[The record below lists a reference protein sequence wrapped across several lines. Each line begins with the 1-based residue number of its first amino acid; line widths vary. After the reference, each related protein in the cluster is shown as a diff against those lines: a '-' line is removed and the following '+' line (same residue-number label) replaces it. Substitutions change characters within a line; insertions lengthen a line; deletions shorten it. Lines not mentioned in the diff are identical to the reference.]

1 MVSTARGAGL
11 SELPPCL
18 PCSLAHLRLKQSS
31 APYFSGNTI
40 SISCSQLLAIVHS
53 GHTSRLG
60 RDTARGSHCVG
71 QDQRVYSL
79 SVSKMTTH
87 LPSQD
92 AWSRARN
99 RYIEDLTQE
108 EKQSYLQATPE
119 TIFYDASA
127 AEKSHEASS
136 HSRGLMNKLQPFV
149 AAIEQYG
156 RALDIYSNAYPLALS
171 PLWGS
176 IRVLLRVL
184 HSSTAS
190 IGHMLTS
197 NINFRLHGNSENT
210 LRSSWTCLPG

>member
-1 MVSTARGAGL
+1 M
-11 SELPPCL
+11 
-18 PCSLAHLRLKQSS
+18 
-31 APYFSGNTI
+31 
-40 SISCSQLLAIVHS
+40 
-53 GHTSRLG
+53 
-60 RDTARGSHCVG
+60 
-71 QDQRVYSL
+71 YSL
-79 SVSKMTTH
+79 SVRKMATH
-87 LPSQD
+87 LPAQD

-127 AEKSHEASS
+127 AEKRHEASS

-156 RALDIYSNAYPLALS
+156 RALDIYSNAFPLALS

-184 HSSTAS
+184 PSWTAYIS
-190 IGHMLTS
+190 HLLTP
-197 NINFRLHGNSENT
+197 NKKFRLHGNSGNT
-210 LRSSWTCLPG
+210 LRSSWICLPA